1 MESLRIAVRYL
12 LSRKSMGAVN
22 VISRISVAGV
32 AVATAA
38 TLCVLSVFNGFSH
51 LAASRL
57 SKLDPELRVMP
68 AGGKVI
74 VDADS
79 LVAVIGGVDGVECAM
94 PMVEERALAVYDG
107 RQMPVTLMGVPE
119 GFGAQSGI
127 DDIIID
133 GRYLQTEGD
142 YNCATLSVGSAISLA
157 ARPGF
162 RAMLR
167 LYAPRRRG
175 RINQANPMASFRADS
190 LIVSGVYELEQSE
203 YDADRV
209 IVPLDVARKL
219 LDYTSEATSIAVTV
233 SAGNDADAVA
243 ARLRE
248 LGGESLLVKDRLQ
261 QQEQS
266 FRMIAVEKWITFVML
281 AFIVVVASFNVVSTM
296 SMLIIEKQ
304 SNIATMS
311 AMGATP
317 RMIRGIFMWESWLIS
332 FSGAVTGLLLGV
344 ALCLAQE
351 WGGFIKLGGDPSQL
365 SVTVYPVALSSADVL
380 TVFLMTA
387 AVGVMIGWIA
397 TRGIS
402 TRPVGD

>member
-1 MESLRIAVRYL
+1 MPIRL
-12 LSRKSMGAVN
+12 L
-22 VISRISVAGV
+22 
-32 AVATAA
+32 
-38 TLCVLSVFNGFSH
+38 
-51 LAASRL
+51 
-57 SKLDPELRVMP
+57 PW
-68 AGGKVI
+68 
-74 VDADS
+74 
-79 LVAVIGGVDGVECAM
+79 IGGVDGVECAM

-107 RQMPVTLMGVPE
+107 RQILVTLMGVPE

-233 SAGNDADAVA
+233 SAGNDAYAVA

-248 LGGESLLVKDRLQ
+248 LGSGRLLVKDLGLQ

-311 AMGATP
+311 AMEPHRA
-317 RMIRGIFMWESWLIS
+317 
-332 FSGAVTGLLLGV
+332 
-344 ALCLAQE
+344 
-351 WGGFIKLGGDPSQL
+351 
-365 SVTVYPVALSSADVL
+365 
-380 TVFLMTA
+380 
-387 AVGVMIGWIA
+387 
-397 TRGIS
+397 
-402 TRPVGD
+402 

>member
-233 SAGNDADAVA
+233 
-243 ARLRE
+243 
-248 LGGESLLVKDRLQ
+248 
-261 QQEQS
+261 
-266 FRMIAVEKWITFVML
+266 KWISFVML